1 VGLGALPLGSL
12 WTICDPPLFPA
23 AIGLVIVRVES
34 PRSGKVANPLATLP
48 DPCPCPL
55 PPLSRRSLP
64 RVGGLAAAKLLLPLP
79 RPSVALAS
87 CLSGAYGP
95 S

>member
-1 VGLGALPLGSL
+1 MALAPCLSGAYGPFVTRLSSR
-12 WTICDPPLFPA
+12 A

-34 PRSGKVANPLATLP
+34 PQSGKVANPLATLP
-48 DPCPCPL
+48 DPCPWPL

-64 RVGGLAAAKLLLPLP
+64 RAGGLAAAKLLLPLP